1 MQCHGQQIKN
11 ILLYKAC
18 LNYILAMNFKALIP
32 KSNDEV
38 LTDETGD
45 TKKPMEDNQNDE
57 KGKGDNKE
65 EKEDKHSS
73 G

>member
-1 MQCHGQQIKN
+1 
-11 ILLYKAC
+11 
-18 LNYILAMNFKALIP
+18 MNFKALIP